1 MKLFIRNTGFTLLEL
16 ILSIAVVAILA
27 GIAIPIYQSFQTRN
41 DLDIAIVEIAQTI
54 RRSQILAQAVDG
66 DISWG
71 TYIQPGSITLFKGTS
86 YVARDSNFDEL
97 FSIPDSVTPSG
108 LSEIVFTKFT
118 GLPQA
123 TGTTTLTSNINE
135 TRSITINAKGTI
147 NY

>member
-1 MKLFIRNTGFTLLEL
+1 MKFFIRNTGFTLLEVL
-16 ILSIAVVAILA
+16 LSIAVIAILA
-27 GIAIPIYQSFQTRN
+27 GIAIPIYQLFQTRN
-41 DLDIAIVEIAQTI
+41 DLDIATVEIAQTI

-66 DISWG
+66 DTSWG
-71 TYIQPGSITLFKGTS
+71 TYIQPGNITLFKGTS
-86 YVARDSNFDEL
+86 YTARDSNFDEL
-97 FSIPDSVTPSG
+97 FSIPSSVTPSG

-123 TGTTTLTSNINE
+123 TGTTTLTSNVNE